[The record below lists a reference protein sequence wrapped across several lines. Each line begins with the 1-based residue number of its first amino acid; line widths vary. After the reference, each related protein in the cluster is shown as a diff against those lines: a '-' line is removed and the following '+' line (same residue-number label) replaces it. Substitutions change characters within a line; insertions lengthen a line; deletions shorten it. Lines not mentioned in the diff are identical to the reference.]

1 MKACV
6 FQLQYSNDLSYSDKF
21 FAERIKM
28 LDECEKDCD
37 IIVLPEYSD
46 VPCAVTTTDELIYY
60 HNKYIATL
68 LDKCAQTAMRCEA
81 IVFVNALCEVDG
93 KMRNTT
99 YAFDKNGELVGKY
112 YKTHIPPGEKALGV
126 DYEYTQKTEAAYVL
140 EIDGVRYGFLTCYDF
155 YFYEAFPQLAR
166 SKVDVIIG
174 CSLQRSDSH
183 DALEIMCRF
192 LAYNTNAYV
201 LRSSVSFD
209 ENATVCGASMI
220 VTPEGKILANM
231 KGKYGK
237 CYAEI
242 DPTKKYYKAAGFGR
256 GLAAHHEYIEEGR
269 NPWQYRPAGGGIC
282 LDDNNMPYPRL
293 CAHRGFNTIAP
304 ENSLPA
310 FGAAVALGASEIE
323 FDLWSTKDKKLVS
336 IHDSTLERI
345 SDGSGYVWDYT
356 YEELLQFDFGAKQ
369 AGEKFKRLRIATFE
383 EILQKFACRCIMNI
397 HVKIWDKDFED
408 NMIDEIVSLI
418 KKYNCEKHVYFMT
431 CNDKILRTLKN
442 NVPEINICVGHDDD
456 QPYEIV
462 NRAIEIGAQKV
473 QLYKP
478 YINKEMVQLAHKHG
492 IICNVFYADDTDEV
506 KRYLDMGIDTVLTND
521 YQTISSATGLN

>member
-1 MKACV
+1 
-6 FQLQYSNDLSYSDKF
+6 
-21 FAERIKM
+21 
-28 LDECEKDCD
+28 
-37 IIVLPEYSD
+37 
-46 VPCAVTTTDELIYY
+46 
-60 HNKYIATL
+60 
-68 LDKCAQTAMRCEA
+68 
-81 IVFVNALCEVDG
+81 
-93 KMRNTT
+93 
-99 YAFDKNGELVGKY
+99 
-112 YKTHIPPGEKALGV
+112 
-126 DYEYTQKTEAAYVL
+126 
-140 EIDGVRYGFLTCYDF
+140 
-155 YFYEAFPQLAR
+155 
-166 SKVDVIIG
+166 
-174 CSLQRSDSH
+174 
-183 DALEIMCRF
+183 
-192 LAYNTNAYV
+192 
-201 LRSSVSFD
+201 
-209 ENATVCGASMI
+209 MI

-369 AGEKFKRLRIATFE
+369 AGEKFKRLRVATFE

-492 IICNVFYADDTDEV
+492 IICNVFYADDTDEA

-521 YQTISSATGLN
+521 YQTISSATGLH